1 LPQIGEPEDLIRGK
15 SKNILSKPTKPKMT
29 HRSDAMIE
37 GWSLGDLPH
46 PERMQ
51 CMEVWGGNRETNK
64 SFEMPGLQTWIFSRP
79 HQRAESGGDV
89 YYLSSCAS
97 GRITRFLLADVMGH
111 GTSAADTARGLRDLM
126 RQNINLIQQASLVRS
141 MNQRF
146 SDVAQQGGFA
156 TALVGT
162 FFSPRRSLAICN
174 AGHPFPLVY
183 RAAKSDWSVV
193 QRPASD
199 SDTVVDL
206 PLGIMKEADY
216 LTTEVRLDTGD
227 LVLGFSDAL
236 TESCNRDG
244 QLLGGE
250 GIRKLVQ
257 ELDASRPDDLISQLL
272 EKIIRES
279 PQNLVH
285 DDLTVV
291 LLRVTGTRSRIKDN
305 LLAPFRLF
313 GGVADRTEWA

>member
-1 LPQIGEPEDLIRGK
+1 
-15 SKNILSKPTKPKMT
+15 MT